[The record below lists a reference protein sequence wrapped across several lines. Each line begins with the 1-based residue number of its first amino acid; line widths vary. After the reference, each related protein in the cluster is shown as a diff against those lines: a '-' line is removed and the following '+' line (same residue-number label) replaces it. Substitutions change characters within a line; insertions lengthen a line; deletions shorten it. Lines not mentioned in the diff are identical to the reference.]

1 MKQENADEIFY
12 LWVLFRRSSNAILR
26 ARAIELQKYKSSP
39 IQAAVLRAIIE
50 RKGKRMTSG
59 EIAEY
64 LFRENQTVSGLL
76 NRMEANGLIKRKT
89 DKEDNRIRRVMPTNK
104 GKKLYEK
111 IRHSETITT
120 IMSALSEEECEKFE
134 KILLLI
140 RSKAMEK
147 IGNS

>member
-1 MKQENADEIFY
+1 MKQETTDEIFY
-12 LWVLFRRSSNAILR
+12 LWVLLRRSSNAILR

-50 RKGKRMTSG
+50 RKGKWMTAG

-64 LFRENQTVSGLL
+64 LFRKNQTVSGLL

-89 DKEDNRIRRVMPTNK
+89 DKDDNRIRRVMPTNK

-111 IRHSETITT
+111 IRHSEAITT
-120 IMSALSEEECEKFE
+120 IMSALSVEECEKFE
-134 KILLLI
+134 KTQLLI
-140 RSKAMEK
+140 KSKALEK
-147 IGNS
+147 IENS